1 MANRELPVDS
11 GYSEEVPLSQ
21 TIISMVSEIATYDPI
36 ELDPLYKYIDP
47 DALNRL
53 FRSSRHGADSD
64 DIFLEF
70 TYMTYAVTVT
80 GNYVHVSEESEENG
94 SSEV

>member
-1 MANRELPVDS
+1 MASRELPVDS
-11 GYSEEVPLSQ
+11 AYSEEEPVSQ
-21 TIISMVSEIATYDPI
+21 TIVSIVSEMATCDPI

-53 FRSSRHGADSD
+53 FHSGRHGADRD

-70 TYMTYAVTVT
+70 TYMTYCITVT

-94 SSEV
+94 SSKV